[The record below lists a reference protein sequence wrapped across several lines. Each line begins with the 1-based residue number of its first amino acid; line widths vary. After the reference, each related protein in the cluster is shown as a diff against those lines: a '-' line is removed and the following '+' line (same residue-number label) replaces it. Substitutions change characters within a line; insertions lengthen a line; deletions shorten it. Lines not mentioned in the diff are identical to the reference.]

1 MWRGPNKLTT
11 ADKYMMAD
19 FLTKAGMGRSYTSN
33 KHLEQQHGN
42 PHLAQ
47 TQPTPAT
54 MHSGPILN
62 KHMTH
67 TFQKSLE
74 KALVTNTKSA
84 TFSHRSYSK
93 LGTLNLNYT
102 KNISLH
108 RHLKTSTTTQNTETN
123 TTQPLGSTKHNT
135 SSKH

>member
-1 MWRGPNKLTT
+1 
-11 ADKYMMAD
+11 
-19 FLTKAGMGRSYTSN
+19 
-33 KHLEQQHGN
+33 
-42 PHLAQ
+42 
-47 TQPTPAT
+47 
-54 MHSGPILN
+54 MHSGQISN

-67 TFQKSLE
+67 TFQKSLGE
-74 KALVTNTKSA
+74 ALVTSTKSA

-93 LGTLNLNYT
+93 LGTPNLNYT

-108 RHLKTSTTTQNTETN
+108 LHLKTNTSTQSTGTN